1 MLVNIVLDI
10 PKGDT
15 QVVLNVSQGKFKF
28 LARSK
33 LKWKSKKN
41 VEIFI
46 VERVDFILH
55 LLPIPYRVKTC
66 LMFYHAKT
74 SLQGKFRTISLAANF
89 ADFPI
94 SPILR
99 LII

>member
-1 MLVNIVLDI
+1 MEV
-10 PKGDT
+10 
-15 QVVLNVSQGKFKF
+15 Q
-28 LARSK
+28 
-33 LKWKSKKN
+33 KN

-46 VERVDFILH
+46 VERVDLH

-66 LMFYHAKT
+66 LMFSHAKT
-74 SLQGKFRTISLAANF
+74 SLQVKFRTISLAANF

-99 LII
+99 HII

>member
-33 LKWKSKKN
+33 LKWKSKK
-41 VEIFI
+41 
-46 VERVDFILH
+46 R
-55 LLPIPYRVKTC
+55 R
-66 LMFYHAKT
+66 
-74 SLQGKFRTISLAANF
+74 NF
-89 ADFPI
+89 H
-94 SPILR
+94 S
-99 LII
+99 

>member
-1 MLVNIVLDI
+1 MEV
-10 PKGDT
+10 
-15 QVVLNVSQGKFKF
+15 Q
-28 LARSK
+28 
-33 LKWKSKKN
+33 KN

-55 LLPIPYRVKTC
+55 LLPILYRVKTC

-74 SLQGKFRTISLAANF
+74 SLQVKFRTISLAANF